1 MPPSNFNQIQ
11 MIIQKIRIRGFKSF
25 LDETTI
31 DFSELQG
38 LWWVSGHI
46 GAGKT
51 TIGEAIIYG
60 LYGTIAGKTNAALIT
75 WGKKHGL
82 VELWCQ
88 SKGKNLYIKRELNAY
103 GQSPMSVEVDGEPI
117 VFTNKRNAQQQLET
131 DYLDA
136 PRTTMELLCIISF
149 NNFKSLSTLNAKDT
163 KLFLDQVLGFDAL
176 TSYIDVCKEKQS
188 DLRMGLTSIQAMIR
202 ATNAQIE
209 RMRNYKFIEGD
220 PEAIRTEI
228 QTLRTEI
235 SNNETATQKTL
246 SPLQTELQEKQHR
259 LIEIKTLGQNK
270 RREIDFIK
278 KGTCP
283 TCGAPIDQSTLTTK
297 EQERKVL
304 IEQYNAI
311 DGRIRD
317 LSAQISRIN
326 TESINY
332 ITERK
337 NRVKSQEN
345 ELIKLTEQSKHTN
358 INQAEI
364 ERLEQ
369 EVTTHE
375 SHADSL
381 NAKLTEYDRLV
392 QILQVQIRS
401 QVLESFIPSLNSKIK
416 ELAGLLSLRYVPEFD
431 SMFKCSI
438 RSANLDAIP
447 TSSLSTGQ
455 LKMVDMVIILA
466 VISSLISKV
475 SSNVIFLDELF
486 SNLDPSTRSSL
497 VAVLRAVLPQNSSV
511 LIVSHQSVDDG
522 LFDGHIKMKLVP
534 DESGTDKT
542 EIIKI

>member
-1 MPPSNFNQIQ
+1 
-11 MIIQKIRIRGFKSF
+11 MIIQKLKVRGFKSF
-25 LDETTI
+25 LDEITI

-60 LYGTIAGKTNAALIT
+60 LYGAVTGKTNSALIT

-88 SKGKNLYIKRELNAY
+88 SKGRNLYIRRELNAY
-103 GQSPMSVEVDGEPI
+103 GQSPMTVEVDGEPI
-117 VFTNKRNAQQQLET
+117 VFTNKRNAQQQLES
-131 DYLDA
+131 DYLDT

-149 NNFKSLSTLNAKDT
+149 GNFKSLSTLNAKDT
-163 KLFLDQVLGFDAL
+163 KLFLDQVLGFDVL
-176 TSYIDVCKEKQS
+176 TAYIDVCKEKQS
-188 DLRMGLTSIQAMIR
+188 GLRAELTSVQAMIR

-220 PEAIRTEI
+220 PDAIREDLTRL
-228 QTLRTEI
+228 QTEI
-235 SNNETATQKTL
+235 SIKENESKQAL
-246 SPLQTELQEKQHR
+246 LPLQTELAQKQHK
-259 LIEIKTLGQNK
+259 LIEIKTLGTNK

-283 TCGAPIDQSTLTTK
+283 TCGAPIDQSALAIK
-297 EQERKVL
+297 ERERKLL
-304 IEQYNAI
+304 IDQYNDI
-311 DGRIRD
+311 DAHIRD
-317 LSAQISRIN
+317 LTAQISQIN
-326 TESINY
+326 AEMVNY

-345 ELIKLTEQSKHTN
+345 ELVRLTEQSKHTN

-364 ERLEQ
+364 DRLEK
-369 EVTTHE
+369 EVEQHE
-375 SHADSL
+375 TSANSI
-381 NAKLTEYDRLV
+381 NAKLMEYDRLV

-416 ELAGLLSLRYVPEFD
+416 ELSGMLSLRYVPEFD

-438 RSANLDAIP
+438 RSANLESIP

-486 SNLDPSTRSSL
+486 SNLDPATRSSL
-497 VAVLRAVLPQNSSV
+497 VSVLRATLPQNSSV
-511 LIVSHQSVDDG
+511 LIVSHQSMDDG

-542 EIIKI
+542 EIIKL

>member
-1 MPPSNFNQIQ
+1 

-60 LYGTIAGKTNAALIT
+60 LYGTIAGKTNSALIT

-136 PRTTMELLCIISF
+136 PRTTMELFCIISF

-163 KLFLDQVLGFDAL
+163 KIFLDQVLGFDAL
-176 TSYIDVCKEKQS
+176 TAYIDVCKEKQS
-188 DLRMGLTSIQAMIR
+188 SLRMELTSVQATIR
-202 ATNAQIE
+202 ATNSQIE
-209 RMRNYKFIEGD
+209 RMRSYKFIEGD
-220 PEAIRTEI
+220 PEVIRTEI

-235 SNNETATQKTL
+235 SNKESATQKTL

-283 TCGAPIDQSTLTTK
+283 TCGAPIDQSTLATK

-317 LSAQISRIN
+317 LSAQISQIN

-369 EVTTHE
+369 EVSEHE
-375 SHADSL
+375 FHADSL
-381 NAKLTEYDRLV
+381 GAKLTEYDRLV

-416 ELAGLLSLRYVPEFD
+416 ELAGMLSLRYVPEFD

-438 RSANLDAIP
+438 RSANLEAIP

>member
-1 MPPSNFNQIQ
+1 
-11 MIIQKIRIRGFKSF
+11 MIIQKIRVRGFKSF

-38 LWWVSGHI
+38 LYWVSGHI

-60 LYGTIAGKTNAALIT
+60 LYGTITGKTNSALIT

-88 SKGKNLYIKRELNAY
+88 SKGRNLYIKRELNAY

-117 VFTNKRNAQQQLET
+117 VFTNKRNAQQQLES
-131 DYLDA
+131 DYLDT
-136 PRTTMELLCIISF
+136 PRTTMELLCVISF
-149 NNFKSLSTLNAKDT
+149 GNFKSLSTLNTKDT
-163 KLFLDQVLGFDAL
+163 KIFLDQVLGFDAL
-176 TSYIDVCKEKQS
+176 TTYIDVCKEKQS
-188 DLRMGLTSIQAMIR
+188 DLRMELTSVQAMMR
-202 ATNAQIE
+202 ASNAQIE

-220 PEAIRTEI
+220 PEAIRTELI
-228 QTLRTEI
+228 TLQTEI
-235 SNNETATQKTL
+235 LNKEKVTKKTL
-246 SPLQTELQEKQHR
+246 QPLQTELQEKQHR

-278 KGTCP
+278 RGTCP
-283 TCGAPIDQSTLTTK
+283 TCGAPIDQSTLATK
-297 EQERKVL
+297 EQERQVL
-304 IEQYNAI
+304 VEQYGLI
-311 DGRIRD
+311 DGHIRD
-317 LSAQISRIN
+317 LTAQISQIN

-345 ELIKLTEQSKHTN
+345 ELVRLTEQSKHTN

-364 ERLEQ
+364 DRLEQ
-369 EVTTHE
+369 EVTGHE
-375 SHADSL
+375 AHINSIS
-381 NAKLTEYDRLV
+381 AKLTEYDRLV

-416 ELAGLLSLRYVPEFD
+416 ELAGMLSLRYVPEFD

-438 RSANLDAIP
+438 RSANLESIP

-511 LIVSHQSVDDG
+511 LIVSHQSMDDG
-522 LFDGHIKMKLVP
+522 LFDGHIRMKLVP

-542 EIIKI
+542 EIIKV